1 MLARYADRKG
11 YIMMPKIHAGLT
23 ALLLAVPATAAV
35 TRSAPQPLP
44 FVNTIATARDIA
56 FPGTMTL
63 NIDASDVTRGIWRVE
78 QRIPVPAAGAMTLM
92 FPKWLPGNHSPRG
105 EISKLAGLVITANG
119 KELVWKR
126 DEIDVYA
133 FHIMVPAD
141 VGAIDARFQFLS
153 PTAAN
158 QGRIVATA
166 DMLSLQPNQVS
177 LYPAGWFT
185 RRIPVTTTITW
196 PAGWQAGGALR
207 AVAKAGDAI
216 TYETVD
222 YETLVDSPFLAG
234 RWFRQWDLGRG
245 VSLVVAADAERYL
258 AATPAQ
264 IDAHKK
270 LVDQAVKLFGARHF
284 DHYDFLLSM
293 SENLGG
299 IGLEHHRSSENG
311 VNPGYFTEWDKGP
324 GRRNLLPHE
333 FTHSWNGKFRRG
345 ADSIVPD
352 FSTPLRN
359 SMLWV
364 YEGQTQ
370 FWGYVLGARSGL
382 FTKQETLDSLA
393 NIAAQLDNRP
403 GRAWR
408 SLGDTTN
415 DPVITARAP
424 KAWPSQQRSEDYY
437 NEGLLIWVEADAI
450 IRRKTGGA
458 KGLDD
463 FARAFFGVN
472 DGDWGV
478 LPYDFDTVVKTL
490 DGVVTHDWAGF
501 LRQRLIEKAKSAPLD
516 GFAASGYTLVY
527 TDTPTPAFAD
537 QMRNSKNNNLSYS
550 GGMVIGAAG
559 AIEQIVWD
567 SAAFTAGLT
576 VSDSIVAVN
585 DKPFSDDLLKAE
597 ITAAK
602 GGAAP
607 IRLLIKTSD
616 RLRSVNLAWNGGL
629 RYPRFA
635 KADTSDGPLDLLLM
649 PRP

>member
-1 MLARYADRKG
+1 MSYLRFGLA
-11 YIMMPKIHAGLT
+11 
-23 ALLLAVPATAAV
+23 ALLLASTAGAAAAV
-35 TRSAPQPLP
+35 PRTAPQPLP
-44 FVNTIATARDIA
+44 FTSTIPAARDIA

-63 NIDASDVTRGIWRVE
+63 KIDASDVTRGIWQID
-78 QRIPVPAAGAMTLM
+78 QRIPVPSGGAMNPLPMTLL
-92 FPKWLPGNHSPRG
+92 FPKWLPGAHAPRG

-119 KELVWKR
+119 KELDWQR
-126 DEIDVYA
+126 DEIDVFA
-133 FHIMVPAD
+133 FHVTVPAGVRALD
-141 VGAIDARFQFLS
+141 VRFQFLS
-153 PTAAN
+153 PTAGN

-185 RRIPVTTTITW
+185 RRIPVATTITW

-207 AVAKAGDAI
+207 PVSKAGDSV

-234 RWFRQWDLGRG
+234 RWFRQWDLGHG
-245 VSLVVAADAERYL
+245 VTLDVAADAARYL
-258 AATPAQ
+258 QATPAQ

-270 LVDQAVKLFGARHF
+270 LVDQSVKLFGARHF
-284 DHYDFLLSM
+284 DHYDFLLSL
-293 SENLGG
+293 SDQLGS

-311 VNPGYFTEWDKGP
+311 VNSGYFTEWDKGP

-359 SMLWV
+359 SLLWV

-370 FWGYVLGARSGL
+370 FWGYVLGARSGM

-393 NIAAQLDNRP
+393 GIAASLDSRP
-403 GRAWR
+403 ARTWR
-408 SLGDTTN
+408 PLADTTN
-415 DPVITARAP
+415 DPVISSRAP
-424 KAWPSQQRSEDYY
+424 KAWVSQQRSEDYY
-437 NEGLLIWVEADAI
+437 NEGLLVWLEADSI
-450 IRRKTGGA
+450 IRSKTGGA

-472 DGDWGV
+472 DGDWGE
-478 LPYDFDTVVKTL
+478 LPYDFDTLVRTL
-490 DGVVTHDWAGF
+490 NGVVAHDWAGF
-501 LRQRLIEKAKSAPLD
+501 LKQRLTEKAKGAPLR
-516 GFAASGYTLVY
+516 GFTASGYTLVY

-537 QMRNSKNNNLSYS
+537 QMRSGKASNLSYS
-550 GGMVIGAAG
+550 GGLVIGAAG
-559 AIEQIVWD
+559 AVEQVVWD
-567 SAAFTAGLT
+567 SAAFAAGMT
-576 VSDSIVAVN
+576 VGDTIVAVN

-602 GGAAP
+602 GGTAP
-607 IRLLIKTSD
+607 IRLLVKTSD
-616 RLRSVNLAWNGGL
+616 RLRNVDLAWSGGL
-629 RYPRFA
+629 RYPRFE
-635 KADTSDGPLDLLLM
+635 KTGPDGALDRLLM